1 MTLYENK
8 NNIYTFTNETICLRS
23 MIIDL
28 RPKLREWIKK
38 FLGDN
43 CSYFK
48 RMSLK
53 LHLWLIYST
62 FRPFDIT
69 QHCLEAQ
76 IALIVALVDAYN
88 CEKQWLQKQQN
99 VSLSLTTYVFKSQIL
114 DLGTKF
120 CTQLCI
126 KTQLSN
132 NNYKQLSL
140 RCNNKNTS
148 FDNKDLYTMANKLT
162 PKFDKKAILL
172 CLDWL
177 TDIFPAD
184 WIQSERLNSV
194 CPCHFVYDI
203 FFVSVCTR
211 FLTYARREK
220 ATAPPIFWSTKH
232 HRHKKLLSIKDLIVE
247 FSFSAHRCA
256 CQHRN
261 CSWGRKRW
269 CGCC

>member
-1 MTLYENK
+1 MKCVWFLTVQTDTFLQRNVTQKSTSVWTKSESIFVNHTPFIGFISPNQNSDYRTRIQSVLYNPFGK
-8 NNIYTFTNETICLRS
+8 SSIPRRVIITCYLRFHFFRI
-23 MIIDL
+23 MGKGVLRFGPYFEADL
-28 RPKLREWIKK
+28 KKK
-38 FLGDN
+38 F
-43 CSYFK
+43 
-48 RMSLK
+48 
-53 LHLWLIYST
+53 
-62 FRPFDIT
+62 T
-69 QHCLEAQ
+69 Q
-76 IALIVALVDAYN
+76 
-88 CEKQWLQKQQN
+88 
-99 VSLSLTTYVFKSQIL
+99 
-114 DLGTKF
+114 
-120 CTQLCI
+120 
-126 KTQLSN
+126 
-132 NNYKQLSL
+132 
-140 RCNNKNTS
+140 
-148 FDNKDLYTMANKLT
+148 
-162 PKFDKKAILL
+162 
-172 CLDWL
+172 

-232 HRHKKLLSIKDLIVE
+232 HRHKKLLSIKDSIVE